1 MTRVTPMKPGTY
13 QIASKFGL
21 RGGGMHWGTDFAAV
35 DGTKIYAAQ
44 AGTVEHI
51 GSAQGFGQWIVIDHP
66 VEAGAGATVYGH
78 MWDAHATGLRQG
90 DQVAAN
96 QHIAFV
102 GNNGDS
108 SGPHLHFEVHPS
120 VWQPRTQLD
129 PEALAGRSLQPG
141 RAAAERPGA
150 PPPTRPGPLGQEAIL
165 RQIHEL
171 LTTPVPSRSI
181 YRDNDQPVDIWRGML
196 LNIDGMAHEAYLER
210 EALLGFEPAIA
221 VVRRCA
227 KTSKDPQARQ
237 RAAFILSKI
246 VDGAAVDGKR
256 RRRGDN
262 AGRRATEVAREEGDE
277 SHRQDHGVAT
287 EGTAWSCD
295 PLGFQSLHPFVFG
308 STNINWLISI
318 RRLVPRGSSGGNAHR
333 RHELVGPC
341 LALGVPKRPQVTDR

>member
-66 VEAGAGATVYGH
+66 VEEGAGATVYGH

-120 VWQPRTQLD
+120 VWQPGTQLD
-129 PEALAGRSLQPG
+129 PEAWLAEAFNP
-141 RAAAERPGA
+141 AE
-150 PPPTRPGPLGQEAIL
+150 PPPSDQEPPTPTRPGPLSQEAML

-221 VVRRCA
+221 AVQRCA
-227 KTSKDPQARQ
+227 KTNKDPQARQ

-246 VDGAAVDGKR
+246 VDGAQSTGNGDGEVTR
-256 RRRGDN
+256 RPSSPRKAPAKKATKATGRPRR
-262 AGRRATEVAREEGDE
+262 
-277 SHRQDHGVAT
+277 
-287 EGTAWSCD
+287 
-295 PLGFQSLHPFVFG
+295 
-308 STNINWLISI
+308 
-318 RRLVPRGSSGGNAHR
+318 SS
-333 RHELVGPC
+333 
-341 LALGVPKRPQVTDR
+341 

>member
-1 MTRVTPMKPGTY
+1 MKPGTY

-90 DQVAAN
+90 DQVAAD

-120 VWQPRTQLD
+120 VWQPGTQLN
-129 PEALAGRSLQPG
+129 PEAWLAEAVNP
-141 RAAAERPGA
+141 AE
-150 PPPTRPGPLGQEAIL
+150 PPPSDQEPPTPTRPEPLSQEAML

-221 VVRRCA
+221 VVQRCA
-227 KTSKDPQARQ
+227 ETNKDPQARQ

-246 VDGAAVDGKR
+246 VDGSGSTGNGDGEVTR
-256 RRRGDN
+256 RPSSPRKAPAKKATKA
-262 AGRRATEVAREEGDE
+262 AGR
-277 SHRQDHGVAT
+277 
-287 EGTAWSCD
+287 
-295 PLGFQSLHPFVFG
+295 P
-308 STNINWLISI
+308 
-318 RRLVPRGSSGGNAHR
+318 RRSS
-333 RHELVGPC
+333 
-341 LALGVPKRPQVTDR
+341 

>member
-1 MTRVTPMKPGTY
+1 
-13 QIASKFGL
+13 
-21 RGGGMHWGTDFAAV
+21 MHWGTDFAAV

-66 VEAGAGATVYGH
+66 VEAGGGATVYGH

-90 DQVAAN
+90 DEVTAG

-108 SGPHLHFEVHPS
+108 SGAHLHFEVHPS

-129 PEALAGRSLQPG
+129 PETWLTEAFKPAEPQPSDQ
-141 RAAAERPGA
+141 E
-150 PPPTRPGPLGQEAIL
+150 PPTLTRSESLSQEAML

-196 LNIDGMAHEAYLER
+196 LNIDGMAHETYVER

-221 VVRRCA
+221 VVQRCA
-227 KTSKDPQARQ
+227 KANKDPQARK

-246 VDGAAVDGKR
+246 VDGARSTDTDDGEATRKPARARKAPAKKATKATGRPR
-256 RRRGDN
+256 R
-262 AGRRATEVAREEGDE
+262 
-277 SHRQDHGVAT
+277 
-287 EGTAWSCD
+287 
-295 PLGFQSLHPFVFG
+295 
-308 STNINWLISI
+308 
-318 RRLVPRGSSGGNAHR
+318 SS
-333 RHELVGPC
+333 
-341 LALGVPKRPQVTDR
+341 

>member
-13 QIASKFGL
+13 QISSKFGL
-21 RGGGMHWGTDFAAV
+21 RSGGMHWGTDFAAV

-66 VEAGAGATVYGH
+66 VEAGGGATVYGH

-90 DQVAAN
+90 DQVVAG

-108 SGPHLHFEVHPS
+108 SGAHLHFEVHPA

-129 PEALAGRSLQPG
+129 PETWLTEAFTP
-141 RAAAERPGA
+141 AE
-150 PPPTRPGPLGQEAIL
+150 PPTSDQEPPTPTRPEPLSQEAML

-196 LNIDGMAHEAYLER
+196 LNIDGMAHEAYIER

-221 VVRRCA
+221 AVKRCA
-227 KTSKDPQARQ
+227 KANKDPQARQ

-246 VDGAAVDGKR
+246 VDEARSTGNGDGEVTR
-256 RRRGDN
+256 RPSSPRKAPAKKATKATGRPRR
-262 AGRRATEVAREEGDE
+262 
-277 SHRQDHGVAT
+277 
-287 EGTAWSCD
+287 
-295 PLGFQSLHPFVFG
+295 
-308 STNINWLISI
+308 
-318 RRLVPRGSSGGNAHR
+318 SS
-333 RHELVGPC
+333 
-341 LALGVPKRPQVTDR
+341 